1 MPHHEWYHSDPTGW
15 YRSGM
20 AMNLRLRDD
29 QTEAL
34 KLRAEQEGTSMH
46 AILLRA
52 VDDYLSRT
60 AQEAIVRKT
69 AMDQAA
75 KWHELMERLK

>member
-1 MPHHEWYHSDPTGW
+1 
-15 YRSGM
+15 M

-34 KLRAEQEGTSMH
+34 KARAEQEGVSMH

-52 VDDYLSRT
+52 VDDYLART

-69 AMDQAA
+69 AMEQAS

>member
-1 MPHHEWYHSDPTGW
+1 
-15 YRSGM
+15 M

-29 QTEAL
+29 QTDAL
-34 KLRAEQEGTSMH
+34 KQRAELEGTSMH
-46 AILLRA
+46 AIVLKA
-52 VDDYLSRT
+52 VDHYLART

-69 AMDQAA
+69 AMAQAA

>member
-1 MPHHEWYHSDPTGW
+1 
-15 YRSGM
+15 M

-34 KLRAEQEGTSMH
+34 RQRAEQEGVSMH
-46 AILLRA
+46 AIVLKA

-60 AQEAIVRKT
+60 AKQAMIRKT
-69 AMDQAA
+69 ASEQAA
-75 KWHELMERLK
+75 KWRELMERLK

>member
-1 MPHHEWYHSDPTGW
+1 
-15 YRSGM
+15 M

-34 KLRAEQEGTSMH
+34 KLRAEQEGVSMH

-52 VDDYLSRT
+52 VDDYLART
-60 AQEAIVRKT
+60 AHEALVRE
-69 AMDQAA
+69 AA
-75 KWHELMERLK
+75 KEQTAKWAELLERLK

>member
-1 MPHHEWYHSDPTGW
+1 
-15 YRSGM
+15 M

-46 AILLRA
+46 ALVLKA
-52 VDDYLSRT
+52 VDDYLART

-69 AMDQAA
+69 AMEQAA

>member
-1 MPHHEWYHSDPTGW
+1 
-15 YRSGM
+15 M

-46 AILLRA
+46 ALLLRA

-60 AQEAIVRKT
+60 AQEAIVRRT
-69 AMDQAA
+69 AMEQAA

>member
-1 MPHHEWYHSDPTGW
+1 
-15 YRSGM
+15 M

-34 KLRAEQEGTSMH
+34 KRRAEEEGVSMH
-46 AILLRA
+46 ALLLRA
-52 VDDYLSRT
+52 VDDYLART

-69 AMDQAA
+69 AREQAA

>member
-1 MPHHEWYHSDPTGW
+1 
-15 YRSGM
+15 M

-29 QTEAL
+29 QADAL
-34 KLRAEQEGTSMH
+34 KQRAEQEGASMH
-46 AILLRA
+46 AIVLRA
-52 VDDYLSRT
+52 IDDYLART

-69 AMDQAA
+69 ARDQAA

>member
-1 MPHHEWYHSDPTGW
+1 
-15 YRSGM
+15 M

-46 AILLRA
+46 ALLLRA

>member
-1 MPHHEWYHSDPTGW
+1 
-15 YRSGM
+15 M

-46 AILLRA
+46 ALLLRA
-52 VDDYLSRT
+52 VDDYLART
-60 AQEAIVRKT
+60 AQEAIVRRT
-69 AMDQAA
+69 AMEQAA